1 MPDPKPT
8 LEDLLSLKKCER
20 PTADEWAQFDERLKS
35 KMMRKLVR
43 EPRATGRKLSAG
55 ALAPICAAA
64 LVAVLFLPSLARNDT
79 ANPTVFRDSGISDA
93 VSKTPLPSVGYSFS
107 SNEMTPSR
115 KSAETP
121 VIAPMNAENDASVR
135 YVSNSLPVSSGAI
148 F

>member
-1 MPDPKPT
+1 MPDRKPT

-20 PTADEWAQFDERLKS
+20 PTAEEWAQFDERLKS

-43 EPRATGRKLSAG
+43 EPRVAGRGLSAG

-64 LVAVLFLPSLARNDT
+64 LAAVLFLPSLSRNDS
-79 ANPTVFRDSGISDA
+79 AGSPVFRDSGISAA

-107 SNEMTPSR
+107 SNEMSPAR

>member
-1 MPDPKPT
+1 MPDQKPT

-43 EPRATGRKLSAG
+43 EPRATGRKFSAG

-64 LVAVLFLPSLARNDT
+64 LAAVLFLPSRARNDT
-79 ANPTVFRDSGISDA
+79 ANPAVFRDSGISDA